1 MQVAYRPAPTRR
13 IPFLAAA
20 RNERAAVAGR
30 LCSST
35 RVQRPHGPGNPD
47 RCSTATDGG
56 GSCVGS
62 PERPFGWNQ
71 LLGSSIGLSP
81 LRSTLAIDFH
91 VRTATDLH
99 RALTRLRPDQA

>member
-13 IPFLAAA
+13 TPFRA
-20 RNERAAVAGR
+20 RPLSQSGRALDR
-30 LCSST
+30 LRSST
-35 RVQRPHGPGNPD
+35 RVRRSLDPGNSD
-47 RCSTATDGG
+47 RCSTTTDYGG
-56 GSCVGS
+56 KCVGS

-81 LRSTLAIDFH
+81 LSPTPAIDFH

-99 RALTRLRPDQA
+99 LALTRLRPGQA